1 MDDFEDLFSDW
12 LDNTV
17 EVKTWA
23 GDGATGA
30 KFLTSVA
37 VTGVYV
43 EDTVNQVT
51 DTSGNQVVSKTVLY
65 VPAADLSHFT
75 PGSKVTSPALEPGV
89 ESRVVTVSRLTVP
102 GLPSH
107 AVVYLG

>member
-1 MDDFEDLFSDW
+1 MDEFEDLFSDW
-12 LDNTV
+12 LDDTV
-17 EVKTWA
+17 EVATWA
-23 GDGATGA
+23 GDGAAGPR
-30 KFLTSVA
+30 FLTA
-37 VTGVYV
+37 VEVNGVYT
-43 EDTVNQVT
+43 EDTINQVT
-51 DTSGNQVVSKTVLY
+51 DTNGNQVVSKTVLY

-75 PGSKVTSPALEPGV
+75 PGSKVTSPALETGV